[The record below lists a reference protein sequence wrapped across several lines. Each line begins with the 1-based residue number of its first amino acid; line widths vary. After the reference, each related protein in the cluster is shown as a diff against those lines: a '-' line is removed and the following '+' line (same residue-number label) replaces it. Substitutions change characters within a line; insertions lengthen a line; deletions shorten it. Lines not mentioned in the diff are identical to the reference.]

1 MRMQRL
7 QAEKAEGQE
16 QIKRKYQPLIKEQ
29 KSRINQLEYELEKL
43 ERQYQQDM
51 LDLEDWKKKAEA
63 ARNEKLTRLDE
74 EKSKI
79 ALELA
84 SVNEKLDN
92 LGQEKAN
99 KLNALKEA
107 WAHLQNQLFE
117 EKNIQQENIRK
128 EEIGV
133 SCYCA

>member
-1 MRMQRL
+1 MIIIKKRGEGTTFGRNL
-7 QAEKAEGQE
+7 YAHATFASRKAEGQE

-74 EKSKI
+74 EK
-79 ALELA
+79 A
-84 SVNEKLDN
+84 KL
-92 LGQEKAN
+92 L
-99 KLNALKEA
+99 
-107 WAHLQNQLFE
+107 
-117 EKNIQQENIRK
+117 
-128 EEIGV
+128 
-133 SCYCA
+133 